1 MGGKGY
7 VAKYK
12 NKNLTPKQ
20 RSRLGIPE
28 NASDVTVTRI
38 GGLIKITY
46 KEIINGVTIVRT
58 KWKEEKEKVRRRRS

>member
-28 NASDVTVTRI
+28 NASDITVTRI
-38 GGLIKITY
+38 GGITKITY
-46 KEIINGVTIVRT
+46 KEIVNGVIIVRT
-58 KWKEEKEKVRRRRS
+58 KWIEKKTKEKRKHT